1 MICVLP
7 LLVLVLVSGMI
18 EEEMENGQ
26 ILWTKTSSIV
36 SARSGDLTK
45 EQIVSLNRMISKLN
59 ENIQVFREDRTIEEL
74 ISNDTAVEKMEERV
88 KEDFIMYNSFVVHM
102 FNLTEKEVGMTR
114 DEFCKAVPKICAKT
128 WTFPSEFK
136 TTPIHGTEKLYT
148 IHKDHSNMIDGAI
161 KLPKTKRS
169 NE

>member
-1 MICVLP
+1 MADHSTIFVLP

-59 ENIQVFREDRTIEEL
+59 ENIQVFREEHTIEEL
-74 ISNDTAVEKMEERV
+74 KTNDTAVEKMEERV
-88 KEDFIMYNSFVVHM
+88 KEDFIM
-102 FNLTEKEVGMTR
+102 
-114 DEFCKAVPKICAKT
+114 
-128 WTFPSEFK
+128 
-136 TTPIHGTEKLYT
+136 
-148 IHKDHSNMIDGAI
+148 
-161 KLPKTKRS
+161 
-169 NE
+169 